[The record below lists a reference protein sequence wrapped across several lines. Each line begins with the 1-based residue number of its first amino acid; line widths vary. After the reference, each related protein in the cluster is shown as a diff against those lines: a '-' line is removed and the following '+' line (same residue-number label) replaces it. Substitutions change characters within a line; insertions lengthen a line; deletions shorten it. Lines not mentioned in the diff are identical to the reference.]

1 MPCAL
6 YPAPSPC
13 NIIPCNPPS
22 KSLFRHFSVLEKYA
36 VCMLD
41 FLKWYCDFR
50 RKSLAVSSSFFF
62 FPLSAQSFWTL
73 HPDACTLGLSLVTTV
88 SASALGACSTF
99 LIRAP
104 SVGTWVT
111 SSSWLPRA
119 VTALS
124 SCDASPESQGIHHF
138 TPRFVWSFL
147 GELSLSTLPPAMLR
161 SEVPIFPHT
170 HRHEVFSHVLPIDT
184 GA

>member
-6 YPAPSPC
+6 YPTPSPC

-62 FPLSAQSFWTL
+62 FFSLCTVFLNSPSWCLYIGLVPCNDRVSFCPRGVLHFSYPCPLGGHLGDFQLLAAASSDSAVFVRCLPWITGNSSL
-73 HPDACTLGLSLVTTV
+73 H
-88 SASALGACSTF
+88 STF
-99 LIRAP
+99 CLILSGRALP
-104 SVGTWVT
+104 VHTPT
-111 SSSWLPRA
+111 SHA
-119 VTALS
+119 
-124 SCDASPESQGIHHF
+124 
-138 TPRFVWSFL
+138 
-147 GELSLSTLPPAMLR
+147 
-161 SEVPIFPHT
+161 
-170 HRHEVFSHVLPIDT
+170 
-184 GA
+184 